1 MDPKLDLK
9 TILDLHRKW
18 NCGEVGGSRAN
29 LNRMTLETR
38 SRFLLWFILGGLA
51 ALTLALLPDALD
63 ALKTVL
69 F

>member
-1 MDPKLDLK
+1 
-9 TILDLHRKW
+9 
-18 NCGEVGGSRAN
+18 
-29 LNRMTLETR
+29 MTLETR

>member
-1 MDPKLDLK
+1 MSTD
-9 TILDLHRKW
+9 
-18 NCGEVGGSRAN
+18 S
-29 LNRMTLETR
+29 R
-38 SRFLLWFILGGLA
+38 SRFLLWFVLGGLA